1 VNNTEPQDSETPDS
15 PYPESARE
23 IVKGNVMFLLPLALL
38 ALLGLF
44 VLVIA
49 LTS

>member
-1 VNNTEPQDSETPDS
+1 MNTDSQNRETPDS
-15 PYPESARE
+15 PDPESAGE

-38 ALLGLF
+38 VLLGALA
-44 VLVIA
+44 LVIA